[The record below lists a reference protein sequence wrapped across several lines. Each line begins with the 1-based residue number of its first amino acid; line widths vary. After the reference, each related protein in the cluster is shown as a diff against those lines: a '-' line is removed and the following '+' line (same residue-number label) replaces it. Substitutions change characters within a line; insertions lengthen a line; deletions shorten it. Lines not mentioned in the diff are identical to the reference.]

1 MWSCHSWM
9 SQGGAPNL
17 PWAGEGV
24 DMRLFQGEVATEM
37 TSSPGRRQQPKE
49 SAELGAQAGRPENA
63 QTLKEGKEQGGLPS
77 RVWPAPLY

>member
-1 MWSCHSWM
+1 
-9 SQGGAPNL
+9 
-17 PWAGEGV
+17 
-24 DMRLFQGEVATEM
+24 MRLFQGEVATEM